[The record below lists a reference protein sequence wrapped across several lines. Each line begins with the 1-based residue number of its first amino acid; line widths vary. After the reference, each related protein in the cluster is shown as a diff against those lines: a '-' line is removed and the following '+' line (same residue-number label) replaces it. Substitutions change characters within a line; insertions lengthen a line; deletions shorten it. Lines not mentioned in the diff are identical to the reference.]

1 MGRCVGSACSL
12 RAHLQM
18 WDPQRGFP
26 RDLNKGETWSVN
38 KRLTLVLVPCIQ
50 ASPVTWLRI
59 SSTSFLLYR
68 EQCLE
73 HHFMPWWGHGGN
85 QCVNIDIRWLLATL
99 PVITQF
105 IMPALTATFY
115 WCTCVNTT
123 QNESL
128 TLGTCTNYLS
138 HLVCQGG
145 IGHIWQS
152 YWVSAPG
159 IWNHYS
165 LYWIHSPA
173 FGKKKIYFTNKSL
186 SAIRFKDLSLKG
198 L

>member
-1 MGRCVGSACSL
+1 MLTLWEDVWAVPAADFW
-12 RAHLQM
+12 AHLQM
-18 WDPQRGFP
+18 WAPQRGFL
-26 RDLNKGETWSVN
+26 RDLNKGEMRSVD
-38 KRLTLVLVPCIQ
+38 KRGTPVLFPCIHRGKSSDLAFYTL
-50 ASPVTWLRI
+50 ASLLP
-59 SSTSFLLYR
+59 SPCSTKSAVWSIPL
-68 EQCLE
+68 C
-73 HHFMPWWGHGGN
+73 HGGDIGESW
-85 QCVNIDIRWLLATL
+85 CVNIDIRWLLATL

-165 LYWIHSPA
+165 LYWIHSST
-173 FGKKKIYFTNKSL
+173 FVKKFYFANKSL
-186 SAIRFKDLSLKG
+186 
-198 L
+198 

>member
-1 MGRCVGSACSL
+1 
-12 RAHLQM
+12 M
-18 WDPQRGFP
+18 WDPQRGFL
-26 RDLNKGETWSVN
+26 RDLNKGEMQSVN
-38 KRLTLVLVPCIQ
+38 KRGTPVLVPHIHKCKSRPCILLLL
-50 ASPVTWLRI
+50 SCF
-59 SSTSFLLYR
+59 STLWSIPL
-68 EQCLE
+68 C
-73 HHFMPWWGHGGN
+73 HGGDAGESW
-85 QCVNIDIRWLLATL
+85 CVNIDIRWLLAAL

-105 IMPALTATFY
+105 IMPAPTATFY

-138 HLVCQGG
+138 HLVCQGD

-173 FGKKKIYFTNKSL
+173 LVKKILFCQ
-186 SAIRFKDLSLKG
+186 
-198 L
+198 

>member
-1 MGRCVGSACSL
+1 M
-12 RAHLQM
+12 
-18 WDPQRGFP
+18 
-26 RDLNKGETWSVN
+26 DLNKWEMWSVN
-38 KRLTLVLVPCIQ
+38 KRRTAVLVPCIHKDKPSHLAFYTL
-50 ASPVTWLRI
+50 ASLLPLSCTMK
-59 SSTSFLLYR
+59 SSVWSIPLCHDGDIGESWY
-68 EQCLE
+68 
-73 HHFMPWWGHGGN
+73 
-85 QCVNIDIRWLLATL
+85 VNTDIRWLLATL

-173 FGKKKIYFTNKSL
+173 FVKNSILPIK
-186 SAIRFKDLSLKG
+186 ACQP
-198 L
+198 